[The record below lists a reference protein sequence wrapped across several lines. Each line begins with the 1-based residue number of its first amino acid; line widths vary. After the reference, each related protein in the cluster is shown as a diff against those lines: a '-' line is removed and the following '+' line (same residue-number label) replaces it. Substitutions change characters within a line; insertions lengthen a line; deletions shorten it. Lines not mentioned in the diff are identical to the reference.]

1 MGTEMIHR
9 HPVAPL
15 PLSGL
20 RTGPSTAPGAD
31 PAMTASP
38 GASLGLGRTEPARWP
53 ALGEWFARC
62 LLPLGAAFLVS
73 ACALGPDY
81 GRPELDLPGAWSA
94 PGTPAST
101 AGERWWTL
109 YSDAVLDRLMEEA
122 LAHNADLAIAAARVA
137 EARAAAGIASADR
150 WPTVTAQIGA
160 DRSKSSRLG
169 TFPLPADQPL
179 VQTSHRATLEAS
191 YEVDLWGRYRRA
203 DEAARADLLAS
214 EAARETVRLSLT
226 ASVAQ
231 QYFGLLAAASREA
244 VARRTA
250 ETRGETLE
258 LHRRRMEA
266 GLVSEYDLRQSEAEE
281 AAARAQLAGLVRD
294 RERAEGTLALL
305 LGQSP
310 AQVLAARSERGT
322 PGRLPE
328 VLVPSGL
335 PSELLLRR
343 PDLREAEETLVAAN
357 ARIGVARSGY
367 FPSVSLTA
375 YAGSESAAFSKLFS
389 GPAAIFSFAAALTQ
403 PIWNAGRVGL
413 GVDRAEARRDQA
425 LARYRQAVASAFK
438 DVRDAL
444 AAQTA
449 AREALAAETVRA
461 AALERALHAARQR
474 FDAGIASRL
483 EVLDVERN
491 LLAAELARI
500 DAEYSRR
507 SALADLFRALGGG
520 WTPGQSPDPDLS
532 IRYLGN
538 PR

>member
-1 MGTEMIHR
+1 MRTDVTNSA
-9 HPVAPL
+9 PVA
-15 PLSGL
+15 LSPSTEL
-20 RTGPSTAPGAD
+20 RTGPSTETKTGRSTDISLRAATGAPH
-31 PAMTASP
+31 TVS
-38 GASLGLGRTEPARWP
+38 GRRAT
-53 ALGEWFARC
+53 LGERTVRR
-62 LLPLGAAFLVS
+62 LLPLGAALVVS
-73 ACALGPDY
+73 ACAVGPDY
-81 GRPELDLPGAWSA
+81 SRPELDLPSAWSA
-94 PGTPAST
+94 DGTPAST

-109 YSDAVLDRLMEEA
+109 YGDAVLDRLMEEA

-137 EARAAAGIASADR
+137 EIRAAAGIAGSDL

-179 VQTSHRATLEAS
+179 IQTTHRATLEAS
-191 YEVDLWGRYRRA
+191 YEIDLWGRYRRA
-203 DEAARADLLAS
+203 DEAARAELLAS

-250 ETRGETLE
+250 GTRRETLE

-266 GLVSEYDLRQSEAEE
+266 GLVSEYDLRQSEAED

-294 RERAEGTLALL
+294 RERAEGALALL

-310 AQVLAARSERGT
+310 SQVLAARSERGS

-343 PDLREAEETLVAAN
+343 PDLREAEETLIAAN

-367 FPSVSLTA
+367 FPSIALTA
-375 YAGSESAAFSKLFS
+375 YAGGESVAFSRLFS

-425 LARYRQAVASAFK
+425 LARYRQTVAAAFK

-449 AREALAAETVRA
+449 AREALAAETVRS

-520 WTPGQSPDPDLS
+520 WTPGLPPDPDLS